1 MPIGRLRVGCLP
13 GYAHGTDSSA
23 GNAGVTVA
31 PVVCADIHALAAV
44 GASRIGA
51 DLPVLRFVHLPF
63 RRFVR
68 QVDKE
73 PHVAV
78 VVCLIISKLVMC
90 AQDKFISAALTVQV
104 LEQTLALRLL

>member
-1 MPIGRLRVGCLP
+1 MSKIIAARFDRKLNEVFVIASVTVSRLWIGRLP
-13 GYAHGTDSSA
+13 GDAHGADPSA
-23 GNAGVTVA
+23 GNAGVAVA
-31 PVVCADIHALAAV
+31 PVVCADIHALAAI
-44 GASRIGA
+44 GAIRIGA

-78 VVCLIISKLVMC
+78 VVGLIIAKLVMC
-90 AQDKFISAALTVQV
+90 A
-104 LEQTLALRLL
+104 